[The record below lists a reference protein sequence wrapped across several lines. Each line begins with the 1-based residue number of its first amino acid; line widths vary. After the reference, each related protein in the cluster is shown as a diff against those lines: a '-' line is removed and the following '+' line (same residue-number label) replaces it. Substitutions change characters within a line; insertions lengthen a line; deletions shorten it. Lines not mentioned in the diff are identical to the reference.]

1 MTQLQ
6 EAVAQVF
13 APQGGLAL
21 AEPAFTPRPGQ
32 TRMAL
37 AVAGAIEE
45 GQVLVVEAGTGV
57 GKTYAYLVPALLSG
71 QRVLVSTATKALQDQ
86 LFARD
91 LPRLVHGLGLPLR
104 TYQAQGPFLL
114 SVRGAAGARAPGA
127 YGSSG
132 PSGAARRGGGGA
144 LGQSH
149 AFR

>member
-45 GQVLVVEAGTGV
+45 GQVLVVEA
-57 GKTYAYLVPALLSG
+57 ARFQPADVPLNDC
-71 QRVLVSTATKALQDQ
+71 T
-86 LFARD
+86 
-91 LPRLVHGLGLPLR
+91 LPRLVPARKPDARIKRSGKRAG
-104 TYQAQGPFLL
+104 QV
-114 SVRGAAGARAPGA
+114 VRLNHHTTN
-127 YGSSG
+127 SK
-132 PSGAARRGGGGA
+132 
-144 LGQSH
+144 
-149 AFR
+149 

>member
-45 GQVLVVEAGTGV
+45 GQVLVGRYRIQGEL
-57 GKTYAYLVPALLSG
+57 GKGGMGIVFENLS
-71 QRVLVSTATKALQDQ
+71 QHPVN
-86 LFARD
+86 D
-91 LPRLVHGLGLPLR
+91 LSN
-104 TYQAQGPFLL
+104 YSAFL
-114 SVRGAAGARAPGA
+114 S
-127 YGSSG
+127 
-132 PSGAARRGGGGA
+132 
-144 LGQSH
+144 
-149 AFR
+149 

>member
-91 LPRLVHGLGLPLR
+91 LPRLVHGLGFHFR
-104 TYQAQGPFLL
+104 AHLL
-114 SVRGAAGARAPGA
+114 DVALDLVQQVVDAR
-127 YGSSG
+127 
-132 PSGAARRGGGGA
+132 
-144 LGQSH
+144 LGQCLAVDH
-149 AFR
+149 RAVLCVGGQRHQQRD